1 MVSTDDSKSF
11 SPGSNPSR
19 ATPKLIVMIKLNEN
33 YVVTPTGAKTL
44 IIEEGDDWNKVCE
57 LEVSLIISLYLK
69 NLRIKPAIFF
79 RK

>member
-11 SPGSNPSR
+11 SLGSNPSR

-44 IIEEGDDWNKVCE
+44 IIEEGDDWN
-57 LEVSLIISLYLK
+57 
-69 NLRIKPAIFF
+69 
-79 RK
+79 

>member
-1 MVSTDDSKSF
+1 
-11 SPGSNPSR
+11 
-19 ATPKLIVMIKLNEN
+19 MIKLNEN

-69 NLRIKPAIFF
+69 NQACYFLPQITVQGKQIG
-79 RK
+79 KICTYKVLK

>member
-1 MVSTDDSKSF
+1 
-11 SPGSNPSR
+11 
-19 ATPKLIVMIKLNEN
+19 MIKLNEN
-33 YVVTPTGAKTL
+33 YVVTPTGAL

>member
-1 MVSTDDSKSF
+1 
-11 SPGSNPSR
+11 
-19 ATPKLIVMIKLNEN
+19 MIKLNEN

-69 NLRIKPAIFF
+69 NQACF

>member
-1 MVSTDDSKSF
+1 MKSF
-11 SPGSNPSR
+11 SLGSNPSR

>member
-1 MVSTDDSKSF
+1 
-11 SPGSNPSR
+11 
-19 ATPKLIVMIKLNEN
+19 MIKLNEN

-69 NLRIKPAIFF
+69 NLRIKPASANNSS
-79 RK
+79 RKTDR

>member
-1 MVSTDDSKSF
+1 
-11 SPGSNPSR
+11 
-19 ATPKLIVMIKLNEN
+19 MIKLNEN

-69 NLRIKPAIFF
+69 NLSLLFSSANNSS
-79 RK
+79 RKTDR

>member
-1 MVSTDDSKSF
+1 
-11 SPGSNPSR
+11 
-19 ATPKLIVMIKLNEN
+19 MIKLNEN

-57 LEVSLIISLYLK
+57 KVVGSKFDYICTSK